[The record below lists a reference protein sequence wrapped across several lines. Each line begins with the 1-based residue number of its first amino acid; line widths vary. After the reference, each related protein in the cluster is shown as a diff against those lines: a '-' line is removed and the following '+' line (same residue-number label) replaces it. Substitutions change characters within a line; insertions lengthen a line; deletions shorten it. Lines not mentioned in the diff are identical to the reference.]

1 MGIDRTWPVR
11 RAPAGIG
18 AEPVNGHRED
28 SLSGFDELNELNEVN
43 AVNEVNVAGA
53 RLVSICIPTCNRP
66 GLLEE
71 AIASCEAQTY
81 GEFEIVIGD
90 DSSDDRTE
98 QMVKRRRARTMRT
111 KWPIR
116 YERNLPRLGQACNV
130 NRLFAR
136 AQGARLVLL
145 HDDDLLEPD
154 ALATLDACW
163 RAHPRLTAAFGKQR
177 VIADDGTPRP
187 DATARL
193 NRDYRRVPERA
204 GLLAVPALAG
214 IDQMFPNNGYLVDTL
229 AARRIGYRLAGEVGE
244 ACDFDFGLRL
254 CVEAAAVCFVDE
266 FVSISRETALSI
278 STHALPAMHAFAQ
291 LCESDVPADART
303 ARDAALRRIAPRAA
317 SAYARAGDAGAA
329 WRVLL
334 SRHYAL
340 RDRLRARF
348 FYHVLLAARS
358 TLSPRPAPAA

>member
-1 MGIDRTWPVR
+1 MKQG
-11 RAPAGIG
+11 
-18 AEPVNGHRED
+18 ENGE
-28 SLSGFDELNELNEVN
+28 SGLN
-43 AVNEVNVAGA
+43 A
-53 RLVSICIPTCNRP
+53 RLISLCVPTCNRP
-66 GLLEE
+66 ALLEQ
-71 AIASCEAQTY
+71 AIDSCLAQTY

-90 DSSDDRTE
+90 DSADDRAQHLVERCRSRST
-98 QMVKRRRARTMRT
+98 R
-111 KWPIR
+111 PIR
-116 YERNLPRLGQACNV
+116 YERNTPRLGQAGNV

-154 ALATLDACW
+154 ALTCLDACW
-163 RAHPRLTAAFGKQR
+163 QRYPALTAAFGKQR

-187 DATARL
+187 QATERL
-193 NRDYRRVPERA
+193 NVDYRRVPERA
-204 GLLAVPALAG
+204 GRLPVPALAG

-229 AARRIGYRLAGEVGE
+229 TARRIGYRTVAEVGE

-254 CVEAAAVCFVDE
+254 SVDAAAICFVDE
-266 FVSISRETALSI
+266 FVSISRETAQSI

-291 LCESDVPADART
+291 LRASRVPAAAQA
-303 ARDAALRRIAPRAA
+303 ARDDALRRVAPRAA
-317 SAYARAGDAGAA
+317 SAYARAGEPANA

-334 SRHYAL
+334 SKHYPM

-358 TLSPRPAPAA
+358 TFALRTPHGG